1 MGLSITESYGSF
13 NYGIQ
18 GKGRASKDK
27 DDSFETMGSA
37 TSVTTSSDKGKNIG
51 VTTVGNRGYIA
62 KYADTSTEADP
73 VVKVG
78 DYEIHVNDVDPRQ
91 ATGMEMFA
99 LMSYMDDKGLTDN
112 SEMKSYNKMT
122 AYSNRPEYNENDTW
136 SLDKDWVNLLNNA
149 KESFF
154 SIPDT
159 YQQGLNCQSI
169 LESLGRWSN
178 TRSGYDYEEVGIS
191 DYSDEEWDNLIKE
204 IDRKISELMGSSS
217 ERIEVYDDDD
227 HIHGNADLL
236 TARYTVYK
244 KSMSYV
250 DPDSSTNEVVNNGY
264 VGRTFFTQN
273 GIVYQQA
280 GYSTKEGGVTN
291 LRGWHI
297 DFDNEGD
304 YERAM
309 SFLDRLP
316 EGDNTIFSTR
326 KAFWEDFISGEI
338 DEDEFMEY
346 YNTLDHGVA
355 NWVKSDENGKS
366 YLDREMMDSK
376 FFKYF
381 GIQQVGMIANE
392 TIDSEFSTRIRIQNG
407 QKNRGNIDT
416 ADLIRKTV
424 SSKPDYMPYAGN
436 HVIKNKNEY
445 LAMAKDDM
453 IFYQGVVFMCDR
465 LTDTLTLGDVS
476 DPNNCIRV
484 GLSKGGSLLFNR
496 NDAGSLMNAITM
508 FSPED
513 QERIVKAIQIDNMA
527 QKARKDVED
536 AKSGESVRSSDEA
549 ETDTDRNEE
558 SYEHI

>member
-1 MGLSITESYGSF
+1 MAAERSEMGLSITESYRSF

-37 TSVTTSSDKGKNIG
+37 TSVTTSSDKGKNI
-51 VTTVGNRGYIA
+51 
-62 KYADTSTEADP
+62 
-73 VVKVG
+73 
-78 DYEIHVNDVDPRQ
+78 
-91 ATGMEMFA
+91 
-99 LMSYMDDKGLTDN
+99 
-112 SEMKSYNKMT
+112 
-122 AYSNRPEYNENDTW
+122 
-136 SLDKDWVNLLNNA
+136 
-149 KESFF
+149 
-154 SIPDT
+154 
-159 YQQGLNCQSI
+159 
-169 LESLGRWSN
+169 
-178 TRSGYDYEEVGIS
+178 
-191 DYSDEEWDNLIKE
+191 
-204 IDRKISELMGSSS
+204 
-217 ERIEVYDDDD
+217 
-227 HIHGNADLL
+227 
-236 TARYTVYK
+236 
-244 KSMSYV
+244 
-250 DPDSSTNEVVNNGY
+250 
-264 VGRTFFTQN
+264 
-273 GIVYQQA
+273 
-280 GYSTKEGGVTN
+280 
-291 LRGWHI
+291 
-297 DFDNEGD
+297 
-304 YERAM
+304 
-309 SFLDRLP
+309 
-316 EGDNTIFSTR
+316 
-326 KAFWEDFISGEI
+326 
-338 DEDEFMEY
+338 
-346 YNTLDHGVA
+346 GVA

-436 HVIKNKNEY
+436 HVVKNKNEY
-445 LAMAKDDM
+445 FAMAKDDM
-453 IFYQGVVFMCDR
+453 IVYQGVVFMCDR

>member
-27 DDSFETMGSA
+27 
-37 TSVTTSSDKGKNIG
+37 
-51 VTTVGNRGYIA
+51 
-62 KYADTSTEADP
+62 
-73 VVKVG
+73 
-78 DYEIHVNDVDPRQ
+78 
-91 ATGMEMFA
+91 
-99 LMSYMDDKGLTDN
+99 GLTDN
-112 SEMKSYNKMT
+112 SGMKSYNKMT

-136 SLDKDWVNLLNNA
+136 SLDKDWVNVLNNA

-178 TRSGYDYEEVGIS
+178 TRSGYDYDEVGISDYS
-191 DYSDEEWDNLIKE
+191 DYSDEEWDNLIKD

-436 HVIKNKNEY
+436 HVVKNKNEY
-445 LAMAKDDM
+445 FAMAKDDM
-453 IFYQGVVFMCDR
+453 IVYQGVVFMCDR

-527 QKARKDVED
+527 QKARKDVEN

-558 SYEHI
+558 SYENI